1 MGNTAIIVTV
11 FTFLFTMILIFWRP
25 KGLNEAVPAT
35 IGAAIVILSGAVS
48 FIDIIDIATKING
61 AALTIISSLVMA
73 LVLES
78 VGFFQL
84 VAIKLTQKA
93 NGSGIKLFLYTNL
106 LCFLMTVFFNND
118 GSIIITTP
126 IILLIV
132 KRLHLKKH
140 QKLPYLISGALIA
153 TASSAPIG
161 VSNIVNLISL
171 KIIKMDLYLQTAM
184 MFVPSIIGLLFL
196 LGMLFIVFYKDIPK
210 KIPPTIYTY
219 NIFDH
224 PLKDGSYKTTMKVTM
239 KQMSLILL
247 FVFAVRISIF
257 IASYFGIPEEVVSV
271 TGSLILLTWR
281 WYYLKIKPYD
291 LLIKAPWHI
300 LIFAFSMYV
309 IIYGLHNIGL
319 TDLLVNQ
326 LKPYVVNDLLKSIF
340 MMGGSL
346 SLLSNMFNN
355 HPALMIGTMTLTEMN
370 INPIILKSAY
380 LANIIGSDIGSLLLP
395 IGTLATL
402 LWMHILSKNHY
413 KIKWSTYIKTTVIV
427 IPPTVIF
434 TLFALYYWISI
445 FFY

>member
-434 TLFALYYWISI
+434 SLFALYYWISI
-445 FFY
+445 LFY